1 MTSWHRI
8 LGAALFAALLASPA
22 ASQNSGLIRLTDR
35 DDLFGWEAV
44 GRVEQ
49 GASGYCTGVLIAPD
63 LVLTAAHCVFDR
75 QGNRIAP
82 ETMRFRAGLR
92 DGKTI
97 AERGVARHVAPKAYD
112 PLGGMSAENVRN
124 DAALLELETPIQ
136 SALADPFVLHGAPRA
151 GLRLSVVSYGR
162 DRDSAPSWQRDCGL
176 EAFGGGLMQFDCD
189 VTFGSSGA
197 PVFTRDGH
205 RARIL
210 SLVSGGS
217 SDADGT
223 TAYGMELPAL
233 VDALKRDL
241 RAARPAQPANGGFLR
256 VQVGEGH
263 RASGARFARP

>member
-1 MTSWHRI
+1 MTGWRQT
-8 LGAALFAALLASPA
+8 LGAVLFAALLAGPA
-22 ASQNSGLIRLTDR
+22 LSQNSGLTRLTDR

-44 GRVEQ
+44 GRLELGV
-49 GASGYCTGVLIAPD
+49 SGYCTGVLIAPH

-75 QGNRIAP
+75 QGDRIAP
-82 ETMRFRAGLR
+82 DTMRFRAGLR

-97 AERGVARHVAPKAYD
+97 AERRVTRHVAPGAYD
-112 PLGGMSAENVRN
+112 PLAGMSAENLRN
-124 DAALLELETPIQ
+124 DAALLELDTPIQ
-136 SALADPFVLHGAPRA
+136 AALADPFVLHGAPRA

-189 VTFGSSGA
+189 VTFGASGA

-217 SDADGT
+217 RDAGAPV
-223 TAYGMELPAL
+223 AYGMELPAL
-233 VDALKRDL
+233 VDTLKRDL
-241 RAARPAQPANGGFLR
+241 RAATPAQPVNGGFRR
-256 VQVGEGH
+256 VQVDEGH